1 MVCPAWRQLNISQHT
16 LVGARLRKLIISR
29 LSVDGWLSLLETP
42 PCRLSLAV
50 NQLTNALSL
59 LNDAA
64 HRVIEAK
71 SYNGWHS
78 AYRSV
83 GFVPEARWL
92 STQSNQTF
100 L

>member
-1 MVCPAWRQLNISQHT
+1 M
-16 LVGARLRKLIISR
+16 
-29 LSVDGWLSLLETP
+29 
-42 PCRLSLAV
+42 AV

-83 GFVPEARWL
+83 GFVPEAVDSQPNPTRPFSKPKLTLDIIL
-92 STQSNQTF
+92 SDSRLHNTIVFS
-100 L
+100 LDGKW